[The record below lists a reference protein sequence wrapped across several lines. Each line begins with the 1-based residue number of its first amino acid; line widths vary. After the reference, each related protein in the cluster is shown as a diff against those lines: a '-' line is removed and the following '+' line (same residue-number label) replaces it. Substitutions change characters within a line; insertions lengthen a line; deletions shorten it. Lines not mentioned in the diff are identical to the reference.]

1 MIHSYFSKL
10 PLGIVLVTLL
20 GCGSSLSETVE
31 VKGKVVSSTGEPFP
45 GGSIEFRSVNDSSLT
60 IMGQIKKDGSFTLR
74 TLGADGAADGAAPG
88 SYHVE
93 IDPMLEGDQTQVGE
107 EVPAALIVLKDT
119 YEIKASDPNLTI
131 TVP

>member
-1 MIHSYFSKL
+1 MIHSYFFKL
-10 PLGIVLVTLL
+10 PLGVVLVTLL
-20 GCGSSLSETVE
+20 GCGSSLPE
-31 VKGKVVSSTGEPFP
+31 VKGKVVLSTGEPFP

-74 TLGADGAADGAAPG
+74 TLGVDGAVDGAAPG

-93 IDPMLEGDQTQVGE
+93 ITPMLEGDQTQVGE
-107 EVPAALIVLKDT
+107 GVSAAPIVLNGT